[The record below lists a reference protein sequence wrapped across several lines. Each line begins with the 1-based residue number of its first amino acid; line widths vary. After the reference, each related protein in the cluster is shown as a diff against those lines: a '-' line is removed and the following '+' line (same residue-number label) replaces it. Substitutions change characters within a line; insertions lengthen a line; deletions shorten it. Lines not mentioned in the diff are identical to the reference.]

1 MNPVI
6 VGVIGIGIVFA
17 LMAMEVPIGFAM
29 GLIGVLG
36 FTYLVNFQG
45 AFFQAAA
52 IPFQLISN
60 YDFTVLP
67 LFIFM
72 ANIVFQSGL
81 SMNLYNCA
89 NKWMGRLP
97 GGLAIATIGACAVF
111 AAISASSIAT
121 AVTIGLVA
129 IPEMKKHGYHH
140 GFAAGTVAVGGT
152 LGPLIPPSGILII
165 YGVLTQQSIGKLF
178 IAGIIPGIILSL
190 MFITYIYIRAR
201 LNPAMAPPGP
211 RTSFKEK
218 MVALGRASDILL
230 LILFSIGGLIVG
242 WFTPTEAGAVG
253 AGGALL
259 IALAKRRLN
268 WTRLKAAA
276 IDTVSGTGMI
286 FVILIGALLLNAFM
300 SVSRLPMALAGTM
313 TDLALP
319 KEGILGIM
327 IVIYLILGCMI
338 DSMAMILLTIPVFY
352 PIAMTAGVDPIHFGV
367 LIVLVAEMGV
377 ITPPVGMNV
386 YAISGID
393 KETPMMEIFK
403 AGIPYVFVILAFIII
418 TVFFP
423 QIATFLP
430 RYVG

>member
-1 MNPVI
+1 
-6 VGVIGIGIVFA
+6 
-17 LMAMEVPIGFAM
+17 
-29 GLIGVLG
+29 
-36 FTYLVNFQG
+36 
-45 AFFQAAA
+45 
-52 IPFQLISN
+52 
-60 YDFTVLP
+60 
-67 LFIFM
+67 
-72 ANIVFQSGL
+72 
-81 SMNLYNCA
+81 
-89 NKWMGRLP
+89 
-97 GGLAIATIGACAVF
+97 
-111 AAISASSIAT
+111 
-121 AVTIGLVA
+121 
-129 IPEMKKHGYHH
+129 
-140 GFAAGTVAVGGT
+140 
-152 LGPLIPPSGILII
+152 
-165 YGVLTQQSIGKLF
+165 
-178 IAGIIPGIILSL
+178 
-190 MFITYIYIRAR
+190 
-201 LNPAMAPPGP
+201 
-211 RTSFKEK
+211 
-218 MVALGRASDILL
+218 
-230 LILFSIGGLIVG
+230 
-242 WFTPTEAGAVG
+242 
-253 AGGALL
+253 LL